1 MVTIVQEQLSKAGYH
16 VACLIAIFIFDIFTI
31 IMNSIAVRY
40 CGRKFEQLQGK
51 TTLNAR
57 YQVKEA
63 CDIANAMQHV
73 YIGSFIFKSLIFT
86 IVIGSCYKVNSSY
99 DCEPFWFS
107 LPFEYLELIYVLGF
121 TAASMALSIC
131 FMLMH
136 PRLRR
141 KAAILRQKFWTE
153 EYTDKGMVTG
163 QVGDMERPI
172 GPYYGP

>member
-1 MVTIVQEQLSKAGYH
+1 
-16 VACLIAIFIFDIFTI
+16 
-31 IMNSIAVRY
+31 MNSIAVRY
-40 CGRKFEQLQGK
+40 CGRKFEQLQ
-51 TTLNAR
+51 
-57 YQVKEA
+57 EF
-63 CDIANAMQHV
+63 DIHHRNWFVLQ
-73 YIGSFIFKSLIFT
+73 G
-86 IVIGSCYKVNSSY
+86 YKQ
-99 DCEPFWFS
+99 
-107 LPFEYLELIYVLGF
+107 GF